1 VYEMAYRKLATIVL
15 AAGALAVGGGAAQAD
30 VATGTGADSTAS
42 VQRLT
47 YIGAYPGREACED
60 AGRQFGGVD
69 YFCYKDYNDGR
80 LVWELWIESNRP

>member
-1 VYEMAYRKLATIVL
+1 MTYRKLVPVVL
-15 AAGALAVGGGAAQAD
+15 AAGALAVGAGTAHAD
-30 VATGTGADSTAS
+30 VLADTGSDSTAV

-47 YIGAYPGREACED
+47 YIGAYPGRTACED

>member
-1 VYEMAYRKLATIVL
+1 MTYRSLAITVL
-15 AAGALAVGGGAAQAD
+15 AAGALAVAGGTAHAD
-30 VATGTGADSTAS
+30 TATDTRSSSTATAQS
-42 VQRLT
+42 LT
-47 YIGAYPGREACED
+47 YIGAYPGRQSCED